1 MATDQ
6 ARLTKLLRARHPC
19 IAIHAVDEAYL
30 MEALVAAAAD
40 LGRSALTWNSSAGIA
55 SALFQELVETRPDT
69 NSAVKALARMREEH
83 GQHTL
88 FILSDLGDHLD
99 DAPVLRAAREL
110 IAHCRRVRATVV
122 LVDHRDA
129 LPPAIERE
137 AVRITAAMPGEV
149 ELLAAARLVIDRL
162 DHENPGIAARF
173 SRAELEGMAR
183 QLRGLTRSQAER
195 VVADLAVDDEA
206 RAVGDGAWIQA
217 RKRELLKGSGLLE
230 EIPIAVTLE
239 EVAGIDLLAAWL
251 MRRRAALEGE
261 IPGVP
266 SPRGVL
272 LLGVPGTGKSM
283 CAKAIATAWGR
294 PLMRLDAGVLYDQYV
309 GASEARLREALRQA
323 EALAPV
329 VLWVDEIEKAFAS
342 AASQSTDGGLSQRMF
357 GHLLTWMQE
366 RAAPVFT
373 VATANDIEALPPEL
387 LRKGRFDEIFFL
399 DLPTTAVRRDLL
411 RIHLGKRGQDPAAF
425 DLDAL
430 ARASE
435 RFAGADIEQCV
446 IAALLEAHLARRALD
461 TAAVLVAIRATTPLA
476 ITMDERVTHLRAWAA
491 ARCRPAGSPEGRAST
506 A

>member
-19 IAIHAVDEAYL
+19 IAIHAVDEAYV

-40 LGRSALTWNSSAGIA
+40 LGRAALRWNSSTGIA
-55 SALFQELVETRPDT
+55 SALFQELVDSRPDT
-69 NSAVKALARMREEH
+69 HGAIKALACMRAEV
-83 GQHTL
+83 GSHTL
-88 FILSDLGDHLD
+88 FILSDLADHLE
-99 DAPVLRAAREL
+99 DAAVARAAFEL
-110 IAHCRRVRATVV
+110 IALCRRLRATLV
-122 LVDHRDA
+122 LVDHRDT

-137 AVRITAAMPGEV
+137 AVRITAAMPAE
-149 ELLAAARLVIDRL
+149 EDLLAAARQVIDRL
-162 DHENPGIAARF
+162 EHENPGIGARF
-173 SRAELEGMAR
+173 TRGELTVIAR

-195 VVADLAVDDEA
+195 VVADLVVDEDA
-206 RAVGDGAWIQA
+206 RAIGDGAWIQA

-230 EIPIAVTLE
+230 EVPIAVTLE

-251 MRRRAALEGE
+251 IRRRAALDGD

-266 SPRGVL
+266 APRGVL

-366 RAAPVFT
+366 HAAPVFT
-373 VATANDIEALPPEL
+373 VATANDIGALPPEL
-387 LRKGRFDEIFFL
+387 LRKGRVDEIFFI
-399 DLPTTAVRRDLL
+399 DLPGVAVRRDLL
-411 RIHLGKRGQDPAAF
+411 RIHLGKRGQDPASF

-430 ARASE
+430 AHACE
-435 RFAGADIEQCV
+435 HCAGAEIESCIV
-446 IAALLEAHLARRALD
+446 AALLEAHLERRPLD
-461 TAAVLVAIRATTPLA
+461 TASVLAAIRATTPLA
-476 ITMDERVTHLRAWAA
+476 VTMDERVAHLRSWAA
-491 ARCRPAGSPEGRAST
+491 ARCRPAGSQEGSAST